1 MQQHRRTP
9 DQATLTEEDDMA
21 EKDDTANVTR
31 RRGNQPDPLAAPAV
45 LATSDPA
52 VPPNGDPPPPPRT
65 LEDAIENARTLLR
78 EVRGMLHC
86 LSEVLQYADDPDSV
100 LHAEVA
106 HAAARWIN
114 DSAEQLDPV
123 KLRPLIE
130 AARQRGGGTPGD
142 EEPRANAGSFPYKVR
157 EPTAV
162 YCA

>member
-1 MQQHRRTP
+1 
-9 DQATLTEEDDMA
+9 MA
-21 EKDDTANVTR
+21 KQDDTSNITR
-31 RRGNQPDPLAAPAV
+31 RRRNQRDPLAAPPV
-45 LATSDPA
+45 LATSDPD
-52 VPPNGDPPPPPRT
+52 VPPDGDSPPPPRT
-65 LEDAIENARTLLR
+65 LEEAIENARTLLR

-142 EEPRANAGSFPYKVR
+142 DEPQGDAGSFPYKVR

-162 YCA
+162 YHA